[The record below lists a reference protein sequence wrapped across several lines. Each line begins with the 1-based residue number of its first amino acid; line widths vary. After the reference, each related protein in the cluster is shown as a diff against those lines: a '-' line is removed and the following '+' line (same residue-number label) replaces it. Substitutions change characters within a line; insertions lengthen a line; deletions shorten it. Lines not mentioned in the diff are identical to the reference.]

1 MGFMRGNA
9 RLSLKLTELVSL
21 ICIALY
27 RKRERMKTSVYSKQH
42 WGNPPQSLQFPQM
55 GLLLRRGRKGEE
67 GEGRGD
73 GREAVRPL
81 S

>member
-42 WGNPPQSLQFPQM
+42 WGNPPTKLTVPPNGPTSEERKERRGRGGKER
-55 GLLLRRGRKGEE
+55 GLLL
-67 GEGRGD
+67 
-73 GREAVRPL
+73 
-81 S
+81 